1 MFRLSRLFLLVSLVL
16 AGSAAIPSEAADY
29 HYFRMIGGGSHGT
42 AVGPATPPPAGALNY
57 VLRAS
62 SQSLV
67 GKAYSGIAE
76 VAGAAGAVTF
86 SVQSGVLPTGVS
98 LNPSTGGV
106 SGVTTTAG
114 TFSAVLKAQD
124 AAGAVGMTALTVSV
138 SGPLYVSAAPADIAT
153 VGIGYAAMFSGVGGQ
168 PPYVFSTTSV
178 LPPGLA
184 LGPTGLLSGVP
195 TGSGGY
201 SNLFVQ
207 VRDAAGRFASSSQ
220 FSIRVADPLAV
231 TWAPS
236 IGTVNTPYSPA
247 LPVVSG
253 GQSPFAFSLNGVLP
267 DGLVL
272 DSATGALEGIPSA
285 EGTFQAGLTVVD
297 VDGRSTQTGL
307 RAITIGSVTDPLPP
321 GSPLTLTGLPSLRA
335 QIGIDYLS
343 HVRADGGTGPY
354 LVSLAVG
361 TLPPGL
367 SLAAD
372 GTLSGVPNA
381 IGTYSGLVF
390 KVTDATSASVQSV
403 PVSISVSAP
412 PALLITGD
420 PGATAQIGSPY
431 TATFTGMEGSGRGY
445 TFSVLAG
452 SLPPGL
458 MLSDAMGT
466 SGVISGTPDKVGSYS
481 GIRIRVT
488 DSEGNTADT
497 APFTISVLPLPG
509 PGLAVEGHPSSIATV
524 GEAYAGGYSVSGGS
538 GTGYVF
544 SVVSGVMPSW
554 MSLDAL
560 TGALS
565 GMPSAPDSAT
575 FTIGAVDGQ
584 GVSGTA
590 SALTVTTFSPPV
602 FTSAALPFAIAGH
615 AYEVTPPVTGGH
627 QPFAFSVAGVLPD
640 GLLFD
645 PATGTVSGVPSV
657 GGAVDY
663 PLTFKVVDA
672 DGRTATLPTTLTVY
686 DPVAL
691 TFLPPNGAK
700 DEPYIAQPTVSGGS
714 GPYSF
719 AVTNSSGGAYDF
731 SSYGLAFDPET
742 GRISGVPSVSG
753 TVPPFSVAVT
763 DALGLTA
770 VRDDLRIS
778 FAGALA
784 IAGTP
789 PGTAVS
795 GSLYTAAFTATGGTG
810 SNVFSIASGTLPAW
824 LTLDAATGALSG
836 TPAVEDAGTIGPFSV
851 MVANSAGASDVSSEF
866 SIQVIGG
873 TAAAVPARDS
883 YRSGQ
888 TVSAALSTSL
898 PSPVWTF
905 KQTPASPLLGLSA
918 SGSTMIGTMPALS
931 EPQTFTIVATATY
944 GAAAVDT
951 APFTVTGNPMLTISG
966 GPTGTNVWII
976 GSAYSSPAPTVA
988 NVIGTPSF
996 ALLKNDVPYTTL
1008 SSNCPGLSFSAATGV
1023 LSGTPSAV
1031 CSQSG
1036 LKIRVTDSFDDANA
1050 TTSAAFTLNAVV
1062 GVVSMGN
1069 PSPSPIHSGQ
1079 PFSGTLSTSLDA
1091 PTWTFRVPTVASP
1104 DIAASGNT
1112 SAATYSGIAPDVAT
1126 ASSLTLYARATSG
1139 PASVESSGVALQVR
1153 PPLAIGNLSNG
1164 VFNAG
1169 GSFTFGPPTVSNAIG
1184 TVSYSLLRDGNSV
1197 DIGSVCPGAIFS
1209 AGKLTGTFTGSC
1221 YVTGLQ
1227 IQANDSA
1234 DAVVTNVR
1242 TAPFALSLAPSINI
1256 AAPAAAYQGQSYSY
1270 QLVGSG
1276 GRLPYTYAVATGSL
1290 PAGITLDSATGILS
1304 SDFVTGASTS
1314 VGIRISDADGR
1325 FTQPSYTFTVYP
1337 STASASLTA
1346 AVVRQNA
1353 PFGGTLSTSLGN
1365 PTWSFQQTPTTPGL
1379 AITAN
1384 GSTFSG
1390 TAPAVLSSTTFG
1402 IIATATENGLSR
1414 SASTVSLTVK
1424 PEFGLWGPSGTI
1436 MGNVGTSL
1444 STGPINYSGSNIATQ
1459 PVLALLKDGQP
1470 ANIASLC
1477 PGMSFSAAGI
1487 VSGAP
1492 TAPCDVSGLDI
1503 AGQDSDG
1510 STSNNKNGTFRLV
1523 VGPQQTAPAGTLT
1536 GSGIMGVSYSSGPLA
1551 INGGLAPYTWSVA
1564 SGTLPPGL
1572 TLDPSTGI
1580 LSGNPTW
1587 AATYTFALKVTDA
1600 SGKASPNSA
1609 TQTIVTT
1616 RTPGLSGTLQATGQV
1631 GTFYSSGPLLVG
1643 TGGPGTPPYTYAL
1656 SGSATLPPGLSLDP
1670 VTGIVS
1676 GIPTM
1681 AVTYTNLSVNA
1692 PFMVLIDA
1700 NGVVSGYGVYNP
1712 MTISAAT
1719 ASGTLSASTV
1729 RQGGTISGSLATS
1742 LTDPTWSFATGS
1754 TPSGQPALSLTASGS
1769 SFSGTAPAVT
1779 VSTVYSIV
1787 ATASNSVTSKAASAM
1802 AVTVKPDPTISGG
1815 PLGVTGNA
1823 GQPITTTSALSM
1835 TNLIGSASYSLR
1847 RFGGAYST
1855 FETDCPGL
1863 ALDATTGRISGAP
1876 TVACDVSDMTIR
1888 GTDSYDGHSADT
1900 AAFSV
1905 SVTSVLA
1912 LSGTYPTANTA
1923 SYSASVTILNGTAPY
1938 SASVLSGSLPPGL
1951 SLSVV
1956 GSTVVLSGYPGGN
1969 ANTYPFTLKVTDDAG
1984 AIATLA
1990 QSVSVVVNPL
2000 QLSGTLPAVV
2010 RGLPYS
2016 YALTDITTGGMGSYS
2031 YSVISGSLPAG
2042 LTLNA
2047 NGLISGTP
2055 DAAAQT
2061 TTATIRV
2068 VDTGLR
2074 TANVNFTFNVSNPPA
2089 PTEALI
2095 TSVSVASGAVVCPS
2109 SCPGRTVQ
2117 TSTTSVSDGTATRLN
2132 IAVNNTLT
2140 ITYNTQVAANSVS
2153 FGWFSV
2159 SNYVNSPSFTIVV
2172 ESSTDGNAWIAR
2184 SSPTTFKYTPATGSQ
2199 YNYATV
2205 PVSGFVGATARYWRI
2220 RTTAMQATLDVGL
2233 FRLQ

>member
-1 MFRLSRLFLLVSLVL
+1 MFRLRRLFLLVSLVL
-16 AGSAAIPSEAADY
+16 VGSAAIPSEAADY

-42 AVGPATPPPAGALNY
+42 AVGPATPPPAGTLNY

-67 GKAYSGIAE
+67 GKAYSGMAE

-124 AAGAVGMTALTVSV
+124 AAGAVGMTTLNVSV
-138 SGPLYVSAAPADIAT
+138 SGSLYVSAAPADIAT
-153 VGIGYAAMFSGVGGQ
+153 VGIGYAAMFAGVGGQ

-178 LPPGLA
+178 LPPGLT
-184 LGPTGLLSGVP
+184 LEPTGLLSGVP

-236 IGTVNTPYSPA
+236 SGTVNTPYSPA

-272 DSATGALEGIPSA
+272 DNATGALVGIPSA

-297 VDGRSTQTGL
+297 VDGRSAQTGL

-343 HVRADGGTGPY
+343 HVRADGGAGPY
-354 LVSLAVG
+354 LVSLAAG

-390 KVTDATSASVQSV
+390 KVTDATSVSVQSV

-412 PALLITGD
+412 PALLITGE

-458 MLSDAMGT
+458 MLSDAIGT

-488 DSEGNTADT
+488 DSDGNTADT

-538 GTGYVF
+538 GTGYAF

-565 GMPSAPDSAT
+565 GTPSAPGSAT

-590 SALTVTTFSPPV
+590 SALTVTTYAPPA

-615 AYEVTPPVTGGH
+615 AYEVTPPVAGGH

-657 GGAVDY
+657 GGAVEY

-686 DPVAL
+686 DLVAL

-700 DEPYIAQPTVSGGS
+700 DEPYIAQPTVSGGV

-753 TVPPFSVAVT
+753 TVPPFSITVT

-851 MVANSAGASDVSSEF
+851 MVANLAGASDVSSEF

-905 KQTPASPLLGLSA
+905 KQTPASPSLGLSA

-951 APFTVTGNPMLTISG
+951 APFTVTGNPVVTISG
-966 GPTGTNVWII
+966 GLTGTNVWII

-996 ALLKNDVPYTTL
+996 ALLKNDVSYTTL

-1023 LSGTPSAV
+1023 LSGTPSAA

-1104 DIAASGNT
+1104 DISASDNT
-1112 SAATYSGIAPDVAT
+1112 STATYSGIAPNVVT

-1139 PASVESSGVALQVR
+1139 PASVESSGVAFLVR
-1153 PPLAIGNLSNG
+1153 PPLAINNFYDLVTNVGNP
-1164 VFNAG
+1164 V
-1169 GSFTFGPPTVSNAIG
+1169 TFGPVAVSNAIG
-1184 TVSYSLLRDGNSV
+1184 TVQYGLLRDGTAF
-1197 DIGSVCPGAIFS
+1197 DLGSECPGVVFS
-1209 AGKLTGTFTGSC
+1209 GGKLSGTPTAAC

-1227 IQANDSA
+1227 IQAVDSA
-1234 DAVVTNVR
+1234 DPIPSPVR
-1242 TAPFALSLAPSINI
+1242 TALFSLSVATPLSV
-1256 AAPAAAYQGQSYSY
+1256 AAPAAANQGHAYSH

-1276 GRLPYTYAVATGSL
+1276 GRPPYTYALAGGSL
-1290 PAGITLDSATGILS
+1290 PVGIALDGATGMLS
-1304 SDFVTGASTS
+1304 SAFVTGATTTAN
-1314 VGIRISDADGR
+1314 IRITDADGR
-1325 FTQPSYTFTVYP
+1325 NSAPVYSFTVYP
-1337 STASASLTA
+1337 ATASASLTA
-1346 AVVRQNA
+1346 GTVRQGA
-1353 PFGGTLSTSLGN
+1353 SFGGTLESSLSNPSWSFTASPSSPSLG
-1365 PTWSFQQTPTTPGL
+1365 
-1379 AITAN
+1379 ITAN
-1384 GSTFSG
+1384 GTTFSG
-1390 TAPAVLSSTTFG
+1390 AAPTVASRTSFGITAMATQSSLAVNAGVVTLTVAPAFSMS
-1402 IIATATENGLSR
+1402 
-1414 SASTVSLTVK
+1414 
-1424 PEFGLWGPSGTI
+1424 GPFGTI
-1436 MGNVGTSL
+1436 YGNVGTTLTSAAL
-1444 STGPINYSGSNIATQ
+1444 NYGGSNVASAPTLTLLQ
-1459 PVLALLKDGQP
+1459 GGSPVTIGALCAGL
-1470 ANIASLC
+1470 
-1477 PGMSFSAAGI
+1477 SFSGTTGQI
-1487 VSGAP
+1487 TGAP
-1492 TAPCDVSGLDI
+1492 TATCNVSDLSIRAVDT
-1503 AGQDSDG
+1503 DG
-1510 STSNNKNGTFRLV
+1510 ATASTMTFNV
-1523 VGPQQTAPAGTLT
+1523 MVGPQQTAPTGALA
-1536 GSGIMGVSYSSGPLA
+1536 GSGIMGVAYSSGPLT
-1551 INGGLAPYTWSVA
+1551 INGGVAPYTWAIA
-1564 SGTLPPGL
+1564 SGSLPPGL
-1572 TLDPSTGI
+1572 ALDPN
-1580 LSGNPTW
+1580 SGVVSGTPTW
-1587 AATYTFALKVTDA
+1587 ATTYTFALKVTDA
-1600 SGKASPNSA
+1600 SGKASPNSV

-1631 GTFYSSGPLLVG
+1631 GTFYSSGPLSVG

-1656 SGSATLPPGLSLDP
+1656 NGSATLPPGLSLDSQ
-1670 VTGIVS
+1670 TGVVS

-1681 AVTYTNLSVNA
+1681 AVNYTNLGTNA
-1692 PFMVLIDA
+1692 PALVLVDA
-1700 NGVVSGYGVYNP
+1700 NGVISSYVTYNP

-1719 ASGTLSASTV
+1719 AAATV
-1729 RQGGTISGSLATS
+1729 QSQVRAGGTISGTLATS
-1742 LTDPTWSFATGS
+1742 LTDPTWSFAFNS
-1754 TPSGQPALSLTASGS
+1754 TPAGQPFPTLTASGTT
-1769 SFSGTAPAVT
+1769 FSGAAPVVIAPT
-1779 VSTVYSIV
+1779 TYGIY
-1787 ATASNSVTSKAASAM
+1787 ATASNVATSKAAIGVSLI
-1802 AVTVKPDPTISGG
+1802 VKPDPSISGG
-1815 PLGVTGNA
+1815 PIGVTGNA
-1823 GQPITTTSALSM
+1823 WTPITASPAPSVA
-1835 TNLIGSASYSLR
+1835 NAIGTVTFSLR
-1847 RFGGAYST
+1847 RLGGAYSVLGI
-1855 FETDCPGL
+1855 DCPGL
-1863 ALDATTGRISGAP
+1863 AFNASTGQISGTP
-1876 TVACDVSDMTIR
+1876 TAACDVTDLSIR
-1888 GTDSYDGHSADT
+1888 ATDSYDGHFAET
-1900 AAFSV
+1900 TTFSV
-1905 SVTSVLA
+1905 SMTAVLSLGGAYPNATS
-1912 LSGTYPTANTA
+1912 A
-1923 SYSASVTILNGTAPY
+1923 SYSASVSIFNGTAPY

-1956 GSTVVLSGYPGGN
+1956 GSTVVLSGNPGGN

-1984 AIATLA
+1984 ATATLA

-2031 YSVISGSLPAG
+2031 YSVISGSLPTG
-2042 LTLNA
+2042 LALDA

-2055 DAAAQT
+2055 AAGAAT
-2061 TTATIRV
+2061 TTATIKV

-2074 TANVNFTFNVSNPPA
+2074 TASTSFTFNVSNPPA

-2095 TSVSVASGAVVCPS
+2095 TSVNVASGSVVCAG

-2117 TSTTSVSDGTATRLN
+2117 TSTTTVTDGTATRLN
-2132 IAVNNTLT
+2132 NAVNNTLT

-2159 SNYVNSPSFTIVV
+2159 SNYVGSPSFTIVV
-2172 ESSTDGNAWIAR
+2172 ESSTDGNTWIAR

-2199 YNYATV
+2199 YNYVIV
-2205 PVSGFVGATARYWRI
+2205 PVSGFVGATARYWRL
-2220 RTTAMQATLDVGL
+2220 RTTSMQATLDVGL